1 MQPHLNQAL
10 VLACCCRT
18 TTPDILR
25 LLLRAKP
32 DVTYAD
38 REGNRPLHYAATS
51 GNVEA
56 VKLLLNSGT
65 PASVVCERGATAL
78 VKAIEAGRLG
88 VVELLL
94 QKGVTVNRPRTYDD
108 GDTPLHVAARLGR
121 TDIVRLLMAK
131 GADPRAVNKVIYYN
145 KGTPYII

>member
-1 MQPHLNQAL
+1 M
-10 VLACCCRT
+10 
-18 TTPDILR
+18 
-25 LLLRAKP
+25 
-32 DVTYAD
+32 
-38 REGNRPLHYAATS
+38 
-51 GNVEA
+51 
-56 VKLLLNSGT
+56 
-65 PASVVCERGATAL
+65 
-78 VKAIEAGRLG
+78 KAIEAGRLG

-131 GADPRAVNKVIYYN
+131 GADPRAVNKVIYYI